1 MTAVTTWIRR
11 AWRNNGSAML
21 WAPVLLLIPL
31 LGLDGNPLTVAVQV
45 GLVLVIAGCAVVI
58 VLHGRP
64 GPVSG
69 WVYFALSTQVSA
81 TFGGAQH
88 GAEWLPTWILLAL
101 VLPSVVNGRWL
112 GFGIVATAIGAMW
125 AAWFTGASVERS
137 AFHAFPVLLA
147 GIANAVFLRLIN
159 TVEELHRT
167 REELARRA
175 VAEERDRF
183 SRDLHDLLGH
193 TLSVMVV
200 KAQAVRRLA
209 ERDPRAAASHAED
222 IEQVGRTA
230 LLEVRE
236 AVDATRASTMD
247 DELVAAERALD
258 AAGIRTRIS
267 RDGRPVDP
275 DADRALA
282 WVVREA
288 VTNVLRHSG
297 AGTCSIAVRRTGA
310 HLALTV
316 KDDGVG
322 GPVVPAE
329 RQGGLDGLRRRLGA
343 VGGWLEAGPH
353 GDGFLLTAQVP
364 ATKGER

>member
-1 MTAVTTWIRR
+1 MTAVATWLRR
-11 AWRNNGSAML
+11 AWRNNGSAVV

-31 LGLDGNPLTVAVQV
+31 LELGGSALTVAVQV
-45 GLVLVIAGCAVVI
+45 GLVLVIAGCAVTI
-58 VLHGRP
+58 VLDGRP

-69 WVYFALSTQVSA
+69 WVYFALSTQLSA
-81 TFGGAQH
+81 TLAGAQH
-88 GAEWLPTWILLAL
+88 GAEWLSTWILLAL
-101 VLPSVVNGRWL
+101 VLPSVLAGRWL
-112 GFGIVATAIGAMW
+112 ALGIVATAVGALW
-125 AAWFTGASVERS
+125 ASWLTGASLERS

-147 GIANAVFLRLIN
+147 GIANAVFLRLIT

-167 REELARRA
+167 REELARKA

-200 KAQAVRRLA
+200 KAQAVRRLT
-209 ERDPRAAASHAED
+209 ERDPLAAAGHAED

-236 AVDATRASTMD
+236 AVDATRATTMD
-247 DELVAAERALD
+247 DELSAAERALD
-258 AAGIRTRIS
+258 AAGIRSRIS
-267 RDGRPVDP
+267 RDGSPGGADT
-275 DADRALA
+275 DRALA

-297 AGTCSIAVRRTGA
+297 AGTCAIAVRRTGG
-310 HLALTV
+310 HLVLTV

-353 GDGFLLTAQVP
+353 DDGFLLTAQVP
-364 ATKGER
+364 TTKGNR